1 MKRILLVFWFAA
13 SVSAVT
19 AYSQQ
24 SPPLNV
30 MSYNIRLDVAG
41 DGENGWEKRKE
52 KLAGLIRFHA
62 PTIVGLQ
69 EAQRHQLDF
78 LSQSLPEYAWLGV
91 GRDDGKDA
99 GEFMAILYRKD
110 AIVPV
115 ESSTFWC
122 SPNPAGPGLG
132 WDAACNRVVTW
143 GKFCRKS
150 GGTPFYL
157 FNTHLDHVGV
167 TARKESA
174 RLLMDSVNAITA
186 ALPVV
191 ITGDF
196 NSAPADDPY
205 QTIISTQSKKRFYD
219 TAELTQQP
227 HYGPKGTF
235 NGFTFSEYSNQPIDY
250 IFVSG
255 GTTVLTHATL
265 TDSYQSRYPSDH
277 FPLITTILMN
287 AKTPH

>member
-1 MKRILLVFWFAA
+1 MKRTLVVVWLVACC
-13 SVSAVT
+13 SAVT
-19 AYSQQ
+19 AYCQQ
-24 SPPLNV
+24 SSPIRV

-41 DGENGWEKRKE
+41 DGENAWDKRKE

-62 PTIVGLQ
+62 PAIVGLQ

-78 LSQSLPEYAWLGV
+78 LSETLPEYGWLGV
-91 GRDDGKDA
+91 GRDDGKNA

-110 AIVPV
+110 VVTPL

-122 SPNPAGPGLG
+122 SPNPSRPGIG

-143 GKFCRKS
+143 GKFHQRSS
-150 GGTPFYL
+150 GTALYL

-196 NSAPADDPY
+196 NSSPADDPY
-205 QTIISTQSKKRFYD
+205 QTIVGLQSKKRFYD
-219 TAELTQQP
+219 TSVLTRQP

-235 NGFTFSEYSNQPIDY
+235 NGFAFAGYSNEPIDY
-250 IFVSG
+250 IFVSDG
-255 GTTVLTHATL
+255 AVVLTHGTL
-265 TDSYQSRYPSDH
+265 TDSYLGRYPSDH
-277 FPLITTILMN
+277 FPLISTIQLN
-287 AKTPH
+287 TLP

>member
-1 MKRILLVFWFAA
+1 MKRTLVLVWFA
-13 SVSAVT
+13 VFFFAVT
-19 AYSQQ
+19 AYSQHS
-24 SPPLNV
+24 SPITV
-30 MSYNIRLDVAG
+30 MSYNIRLDVAS
-41 DGENGWEKRKE
+41 DGENAWDKRKE

-62 PTIVGLQ
+62 PAIVGLQ

-78 LSQSLPEYAWLGV
+78 LTQALPEYAWLGV

-110 AIVPV
+110 VIMPM

-122 SPNPAGPGLG
+122 SPNPSQPGIG

-143 GKFCRKS
+143 GKFRQIS
-150 GGTPFYL
+150 NRAVFYL
-157 FNTHLDHVGV
+157 FNTHLDHVGIA
-167 TARKESA
+167 ARKESA

-205 QTIISTQSKKRFYD
+205 QTIINPHSKKRFYD
-219 TAELTQQP
+219 TSVLTQQP

-235 NGFTFSEYSNQPIDY
+235 NGFAFAGYSNEPIDY
-250 IFVSG
+250 IFVSDG
-255 GTTVLTHATL
+255 AAVLTHGTL
-265 TDSYQSRYPSDH
+265 TDSHLGRYPSDH
-277 FPLITTILMN
+277 FPLISTIQLN
-287 AKTPH
+287 AKP